1 MTGAPTSKLS
11 PRKCAVMP
19 KIARRTEERT
29 PVTEAVLL
37 TGVDQSWVTECASTQ
52 DISSRGA
59 RVATERIWQPGTRL
73 LLRSLRSDFRA
84 RARVVY
90 WRSFSSSRFAIGL
103 EFLTRA
109 GDWPANT

>member
-1 MTGAPTSKLS
+1 
-11 PRKCAVMP
+11 MP
-19 KIARRTEERT
+19 NVGHRMEERN

-37 TGVDQSWVTECASTQ
+37 TGVDQSWVTEYTTTQ
-52 DISSRGA
+52 NISSRGA
-59 RVATERIWQPGTRL
+59 RVATERVWQPGSQL
-73 LLRSLRSDFRA
+73 LLKSLRRDLQA

-109 GDWPANT
+109 G

>member
-1 MTGAPTSKLS
+1 
-11 PRKCAVMP
+11 MP
-19 KIARRTEERT
+19 KVGHRIEERN
-29 PVTEAVLL
+29 PMTEAVLL
-37 TGVDQSWVTECASTQ
+37 TGIDQSWVTEHTSTQ

-59 RVATERIWQPGTRL
+59 RVATERVWQPGSRL
-73 LLRSLRSDFRA
+73 LLKSLRSDFQA

-109 GDWPANT
+109 G